1 MKKIFDNIAA
11 DAGHGHG
18 GYNFTGYV
26 KNAQDNARQV
36 ALEMIY
42 QNMNRPSVCFWGL
55 FSEILVND
63 GRFTDRHHSTVDVK
77 VYTNQKD
84 ATLYVNGKK
93 IARQQADDIH
103 RIIFKDVQL
112 SEGDN
117 KMEFLAFHSLIS

>member
-1 MKKIFDNIAA
+1 MKKFLTTLLLTLVMGMVAIT
-11 DAGHGHG
+11 
-18 GYNFTGYV
+18 FTGYV
-26 KNAQDNARQV
+26 NNAEDNARQV

-55 FSEILVND
+55 FNEILVND
-63 GRFTDRHHSTVDVK
+63 RRFTDRHHATVDVK
-77 VYTNQKD
+77 VYTNQRE

-93 IARQQADDIH
+93 IARQKADDIH
-103 RIIFKDVQL
+103 RIIYKDVQL